1 MLNFKVCIIYPAYP
15 PVGQKRRNGDAKYA
29 EKLAQH
35 LANSGCK
42 VYVITSKTEHHI
54 NIDSLQPN
62 LIIYPIIENWGL
74 KGLRQGDYRKVK
86 HTLKE
91 VSPDIINIIYP
102 DPHLNSEYL
111 LPYFIKLI
119 SQKIPIVTTLF
130 HFFPKRGN
138 ILYKFMAILLYLS
151 SKKIHFHDEGFMFLF
166 HKVFPFLRKRTFFIP
181 VGNLVT
187 VNNSIEVASKLEIT
201 RRLNLPEGFRYIS
214 FVGYWYHSK
223 GLDILL
229 EALNVLKQKGLKV
242 KLLLIGGHS
251 KEDMNEYE
259 KRILKLINK
268 LNLQDDV
275 FLTGYCS
282 DDLMVK
288 YSLCS
293 EVCVFP
299 FRSNIMGRSSIMLPI
314 SLGLPIITTKLAKK
328 SSFLIDRENVLLI
341 SPNDP
346 DALAQGIEELLNNE
360 RLRNY
365 IATNVRSL
373 AEKTSWEN
381 IRNEWKNIYS
391 QLLT

>member
-1 MLNFKVCIIYPAYP
+1 M
-15 PVGQKRRNGDAKYA
+15 
-29 EKLAQH
+29 
-35 LANSGCK
+35 
-42 VYVITSKTEHHI
+42 
-54 NIDSLQPN
+54 
-62 LIIYPIIENWGL
+62 
-74 KGLRQGDYRKVK
+74 
-86 HTLKE
+86 
-91 VSPDIINIIYP
+91 
-102 DPHLNSEYL
+102 
-111 LPYFIKLI
+111 
-119 SQKIPIVTTLF
+119 
-130 HFFPKRGN
+130 
-138 ILYKFMAILLYLS
+138 
-151 SKKIHFHDEGFMFLF
+151 
-166 HKVFPFLRKRTFFIP
+166 
-181 VGNLVT
+181 GNLVT
-187 VNNSIEVASKLEIT
+187 VNNSIEVASKLEIM

-259 KRILKLINK
+259 KKILKLINK

-282 DDLMVK
+282 DDLMVR

-328 SSFLIDRENVLLI
+328 SSFLIDRENVLLVP
-341 SPNDP
+341 SNDP

-360 RLRNY
+360 RLRNH

-373 AEKTSWEN
+373 AGKISWEN
-381 IRNEWKNIYS
+381 IGNEWKNMYS